1 MKQNENEK
9 ANENELLATINA
21 VMKDN
26 YTENQIQDF
35 SVWVDN
41 VLINE
46 QQEVLI

>member
-26 YTENQIQDF
+26 YTEEQTQDF
-35 SVWVDN
+35 SLWIDN
-41 VLINE
+41 IIKQE
-46 QQEVLI
+46 FEVLA

>member
-35 SVWVDN
+35 SVWVDS

>member
-26 YTENQIQDF
+26 YTEEQTQDF
-35 SVWVDN
+35 SLWVDSI
-41 VLINE
+41 LINE

>member
-9 ANENELLATINA
+9 ANENELTATINA

-26 YTENQIQDF
+26 YSENQIQDF
-35 SVWVDN
+35 SLWVDSI
-41 VLINE
+41 LINE